1 MRRFTLEELKAE
13 QRRRE
18 LSKLTDDDLQELISR
33 EHVINI
39 LKRKLRGF
47 SIETILI
54 PLDKYKKFKDVDS
67 VEVLED
73 FSGVI
78 VRFIDGKK
86 WIYEK
91 SGKYT
96 WSIVR

>member
-18 LSKLTDDDLQELISR
+18 LIKLTDDDLQELISR
-33 EHVINI
+33 KQVITI
-39 LKRKLRGF
+39 LKHKLRGI

-54 PLDKYKKFKDVDS
+54 PLDKYKKFKDVES
-67 VEVLED
+67 VEVIED

-86 WIYEK
+86 WIYERT
-91 SGKYT
+91 GKHT
-96 WSIVR
+96 WSLVI